1 MLGLGAEMLEGGGA
15 ADGWFA
21 LSTSASLGK
30 AVVAAAAAAGLPQA
44 GLDIFS
50 DLAG

>member
-30 AVVAAAAAAGLPQA
+30 AEVAAAAAGLPQA